1 MMPAAPKMT
10 QQSLLPGL
18 DSPLRGE
25 VKNERHTML
34 HSFFALLPGRTEP
47 ITYREGN
54 VQIEVK
60 GTSAGIA
67 TVTDKEFLI
76 YISSL
81 IAEKLDRGELVAQ
94 TFTFTAHDFFRVS
107 GRSTGNRSYELLKGS
122 LERLQGTQIMTNIKT
137 GGQGSRSWFSWL
149 NAATIET
156 MVRKDG
162 KEVWKRITVELCD
175 WLWRAIVKDRHF
187 LTNEAGYF
195 RLPAM
200 ERRLYEIAHAELDTQ
215 SSVAIPLNTLRQ
227 RMAATTNL
235 KAYRYKLAKMFES
248 GVLPGFAFAIACRTI
263 DGRFVEPG
271 KRISLDQLYVTITRQ
286 PGLPMIDPMLTRSV
300 EQGDDSMT

>member
-1 MMPAAPKMT
+1 MLTPPKIA

-47 ITYREGN
+47 ITYTEGN

-67 TVTDKEFLI
+67 TLTDKEFLI
-76 YISSL
+76 YVSSL
-81 IAEKLDRGELVAQ
+81 IAEKLDRGEWVAQ

-107 GRSTGNRSYELLKGS
+107 GRSTGNRSYELLRGS

-137 GGQGSRSWFSWL
+137 GGQGSQSWFSWL
-149 NAATIET
+149 KSATIET
-156 MVRKDG
+156 TVRKDG

-187 LTNEAGYF
+187 LTNESGYF

-215 SSVAIPLNTLRQ
+215 ASVTIPLDVLRQ

-248 GVLPGFAFAIACRTI
+248 NVLPGFAFTI
-263 DGRFVEPG
+263 VYRLTDDRFVEPE
-271 KRISLDQLYVTITRQ
+271 KRVPLDQLYVVIARR
-286 PGLPMIDPMLTRSV
+286 PGLPMINPMLTRSI
-300 EQGDDSMT
+300 EQDEEAMA